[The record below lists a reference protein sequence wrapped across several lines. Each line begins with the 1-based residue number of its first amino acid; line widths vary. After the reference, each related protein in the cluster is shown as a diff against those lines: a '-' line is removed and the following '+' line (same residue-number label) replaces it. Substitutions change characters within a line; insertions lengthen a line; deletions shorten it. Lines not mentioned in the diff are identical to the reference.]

1 MTEKKNNI
9 GLKVALGIA
18 LALFLGTGFY
28 TSTLYQEKKE
38 NELQLTKEKQL
49 VMNDLSNMAK
59 QYDIAMAYQPYG
71 AMKMPV
77 DAEIQQGEDEDE

>member
-1 MTEKKNNI
+1 MTDRKNSI

-38 NELQLTKEKQL
+38 NEVQLTKG
-49 VMNDLSNMAK
+49 S
-59 QYDIAMAYQPYG
+59 
-71 AMKMPV
+71 
-77 DAEIQQGEDEDE
+77 